1 MTGGGADYCFECVG
15 MSSLVQ
21 EAYACCRKGWGKTV
35 ILGVDQPKSEIKIS
49 FHDMLHN
56 GKTLTGALFGGLK
69 AKDDV
74 PTLVNWYLDKIY
86 VDDSRRA
93 DFGDGDCVDDL
104 WWSRMVKGGRCLVVK
119 GRPALGGEG
128 EAGARW

>member
-49 FHDMLHN
+49 FHDVLHN

-74 PTLVNWYLDKIY
+74 PTLVNCEG
-86 VDDSRRA
+86 DDSRRA
-93 DFGDGDCVDDL
+93 IVVRDTRFWRRRLC
-104 WWSRMVKGGRCLVVK
+104 RRLVVVAD
-119 GRPALGGEG
+119 GERRPMLGGEG